1 MGSKLIEVVYQPWK
15 KIVIHEIVDYALDDL
30 VRLQSLGV
38 EPGGL
43 GDPLL
48 WVGGIVFS
56 SSTMLETKDVVKEK
70 LEGIVHWSSVE
81 WARMPEF
88 KEVIVIKETN
98 VKVLIINVSAHPIYN
113 AVSKWLKEQKEADT
127 K

>member
-1 MGSKLIEVVYQPWK
+1 MVEVVYQPWK

-48 WVGGIVFS
+48 WAEGIVFS

-70 LEGIVHWSSVE
+70 LEGIIHWSSVE

-98 VKVLIINVSAHPIYN
+98 VKVLIIDVSAHPIYKT
-113 AVSKWLKEQKEADT
+113 VSKWLKKQKQLDT